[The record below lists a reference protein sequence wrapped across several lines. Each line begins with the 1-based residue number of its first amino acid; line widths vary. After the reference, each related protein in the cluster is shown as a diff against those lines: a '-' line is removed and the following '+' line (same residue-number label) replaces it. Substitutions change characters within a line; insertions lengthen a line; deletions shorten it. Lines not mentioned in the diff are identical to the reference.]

1 MKSVMIV
8 SGLLAVAG
16 TAMGQTVS
24 AFNTE
29 ASGREILGA
38 GPAGGAA
45 ELSGG
50 VTNFNVAG
58 ITSWDAQG
66 SGFNT
71 VVNFDLASA
80 LGYAPGTPI
89 TMNGIGWN
97 VTLQAQ
103 GASWLSEMGIYF
115 DDSVAPDLSGLFLRP
130 GASVTSPGGNLPTNF
145 NSGGIIKLAPNNIPN
160 ILLPNGVLRMEFYE
174 SYDDLSAAIDGDWL
188 SGSLQIQTV
197 EQAVPAPGVAGLFGL
212 AGLAAARR
220 RRA

>member
-16 TAMGQTVS
+16 TAMGQSIS

-29 ASGREILGA
+29 SSGREITSV
-38 GPAGGAA
+38 GPTGGAA

-58 ITSWDAQG
+58 IASWDLQG

-89 TMNGIGWN
+89 TMNGIGWDVN
-97 VTLQAQ
+97 LATV

-115 DDSVAPDLSGLFLRP
+115 DDNIAPDLSGLFLSP
-130 GASVTSPGGNLPTNF
+130 GAGSNAPGAANF

-160 ILLPNGVLRMEFYE
+160 ILLPNGVLRMEFFE
-174 SYDDLSAAIDGDWL
+174 GYDDVSAAIDGNWL

>member
-16 TAMGQTVS
+16 TAMGQHVS

-29 ASGREILGA
+29 NSGRETFSGN
-38 GPAGGAA
+38 GPVGSSETTAGG
-45 ELSGG
+45 L
-50 VTNFNVAG
+50 VNFNVAG

-80 LGYAPGTPI
+80 LGYAPGTSI

-97 VTLQAQ
+97 VNLATV
-103 GASWLSEMGIYF
+103 GASWLSEMGVYF
-115 DDSVAPDLSGLFLRP
+115 DDAVAPDLSGLFLRP
-130 GASVTSPGGNLPTNF
+130 GAANGAPGSGNFTSNGV
-145 NSGGIIKLAPNNIPN
+145 IKLAPNAIPD
-160 ILLPNGVLRMEFYE
+160 IVLPNGILRMEFYE
-174 SYDDLSAAIDGDWL
+174 SYDDASGAIDGNWL
-188 SGSLQIQTV
+188 SGALTIQTV
-197 EQAVPAPGVAGLFGL
+197 QAAVPAPGVAGLFGL

>member
-16 TAMGQTVS
+16 TAMGQHIS

-29 ASGREILGA
+29 NTGRETFSGSA
-38 GPAGGAA
+38 PVGSSETTAGG
-45 ELSGG
+45 L
-50 VTNFNVAG
+50 VNFNVAG
-58 ITSWDAQG
+58 IASWDAQG

-80 LGYAPGTPI
+80 LGYAPGTSI

-97 VTLQAQ
+97 VNLATV
-103 GASWLSEMGIYF
+103 GASWLSEMGVYF
-115 DDSVAPDLSGLFLRP
+115 DDAIAPDLSGLFLRP
-130 GASVTSPGGNLPTNF
+130 GSANTAPGNANFTSNGV
-145 NSGGIIKLAPNNIPN
+145 IKLAPNAIPD
-160 ILLPNGVLRMEFYE
+160 IVLPNGILRMEFFE
-174 SYDDLSAAIDGDWL
+174 SYDDVSAAIDGNWL
-188 SGSLQIQTV
+188 SGALTIQTV
-197 EQAVPAPGVAGLFGL
+197 QAAVPAPGVAGLFGL